1 MDQATEVAPALAP
14 DEALYLER
22 LSAILRIVADEKR
35 LKMLYLLAGGELCV
49 CKIMAA
55 LGISQALAS
64 HHLGV
69 LRGAGLVSDRR
80 DAQWVYY
87 SLNASAIDEVG
98 RFLSLL
104 TRAVPTQRNQIQA
117 TACNTPSDRSCP

>member
-1 MDQATEVAPALAP
+1 MEREAEVAPALAAG
-14 DEALYLER
+14 EALYLEQI
-22 LSAILRIVADEKR
+22 SAALKVVADEKR
-35 LKMLYLLAGGELCV
+35 LKMLYLLADGELCV

-69 LRGAGLVSDRR
+69 LRGAGLVFDRR

-87 SLNASAIDEVG
+87 SLNIAALAELE
-98 RFLSLL
+98 RFLGRLA
-104 TRAVPTQRNQIQA
+104 RAEPHKGRQAGAAPCNVPDGHR
-117 TACNTPSDRSCP
+117 CG

>member
-1 MDQATEVAPALAP
+1 MDQAAEVAPALAP
-14 DEALYLER
+14 DEALHLKR
-22 LSAILRIVADEKR
+22 LSTILRIVADEKR

-87 SLNASAIDEVG
+87 SLNASAIEELG
-98 RFLSLL
+98 RFLDLL
-104 TRAVPTQRNQIQA
+104 ATAVPARRNQTQA
-117 TACNTPSDRSCP
+117 AVCNTPGDHSCR